1 MDSCFHKWGT
11 PRTTYSKPSRC
22 QRGAPSAHTMNKT
35 SRTNNKRQGKSKRQ
49 SRNNANKLPRQP
61 VQMSGNSN
69 TIVDSFLP
77 IFPNVAVRKL
87 RYTTANILSVSSGV
101 LTTHVFSL
109 NGLYDP
115 DYTGTGHQPMG
126 FDQMMPFYNHYHVTK
141 AKVHVIFSML
151 EADRAGSIGIKVTP
165 DTTPPGS
172 FENLIEEGRNSW
184 DTIAGAASTT
194 NGTKALRCSVNVPA
208 INGLTRANYLADTE
222 YQGTIIANPS
232 EQTFIHICAWSSP
245 LISFSVRFDI
255 VIEYEAA
262 FTEPRNLTPSHLAAI
277 RAVEQKQA
285 GDAGNTAAASVK
297 TAVSVNP
304 FTAIAMPA
312 RR

>member
-1 MDSCFHKWGT
+1 
-11 PRTTYSKPSRC
+11 
-22 QRGAPSAHTMNKT
+22 MNKT
-35 SRTNNKRQGKSKRQ
+35 SRTNKRQGKSKRQ

-61 VQMSGNSN
+61 VIMSGNSN

-87 RYTTANILSVSSGV
+87 RYTTANQISVTSGV
-101 LTTHVFSL
+101 LNTHVFSL

-151 EADRAGSIGIKVTP
+151 EGDRAGAVGIKVTP

-172 FENLIEEGRNSW
+172 HEDLIEEGRNSW

-208 INGLTRANYLADTE
+208 VNGLSRANFLADTE
-222 YQGTIIANPS
+222 YQGTIISNPT
-232 EQTFIHICAWSSP
+232 EQTYIHLCAWSSS
-245 LISFSVRFDI
+245 LNSFTVRFDV
-255 VIEYEAA
+255 VIDYEAV
-262 FTEPRNLTPSHLAAI
+262 FTEPRNLTPSHLAAL
-277 RAVEQKQA
+277 RAVEEKQTGQA
-285 GDAGNTAAASVK
+285 STTTAPAVSVHSGTINTVHHVGPRVSRLTGCTGTEGNRFLVRPTAAA
-297 TAVSVNP
+297 
-304 FTAIAMPA
+304 
-312 RR
+312 